1 MIPHTR
7 KSVLIAAAEL
17 FRHEDLADVMAL
29 LDLYG
34 VQSYERERERVQL
47 AILKLSEG
55 NTDKLL
61 HYLDVAKKDY
71 RDVLYWTEYPPDA

>member
-1 MIPHTR
+1 MMPHTR
-7 KSVLIAAAEL
+7 KSVVLAVAEL
-17 FRHEDLADVMAL
+17 FRHEDLADVMAI

-34 VQSYERERERVQL
+34 VKSYERERERVQL

-55 NTDKLL
+55 DAGKLL

-71 RDVLYWTEYPPDA
+71 RDVLYWAEYPPDA

>member
-1 MIPHTR
+1 MMLHTR
-7 KSVLIAAAEL
+7 KSVVLAAAEL
-17 FRHEDLADVMAL
+17 FRHQDLADVMAI

-34 VQSYERERERVQL
+34 VKSYERERERVQL

-55 NTDKLL
+55 DAGKLL

-71 RDVLYWTEYPPDA
+71 RDVLYWAEYPPDA